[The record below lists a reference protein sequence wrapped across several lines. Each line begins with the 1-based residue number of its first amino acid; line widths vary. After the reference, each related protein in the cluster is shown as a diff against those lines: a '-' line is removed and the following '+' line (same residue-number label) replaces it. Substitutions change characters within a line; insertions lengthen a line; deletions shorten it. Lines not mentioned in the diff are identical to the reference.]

1 MMSESS
7 FCRGLAQRA
16 LAALL
21 VLAASGCAT
30 LPGERS
36 QPRRAPR
43 QPLERIKVEP
53 VPADSDALQNLLAG
67 QFALAAGDLPGAA
80 REFARAARTSDDPA
94 LAAQATRVALA
105 GRQWELARESL
116 ARWQSMRGEE
126 PEIWQARAI
135 LALHDGKADEAV
147 RELQRLGAQADGKGW
162 SAVAQA
168 LLGAEDR
175 KAAGAVLQRVVQ
187 PEQLGDKPETW
198 IAVSQ
203 LASRLEQPQLA
214 ESLATDALARFKS
227 ADTYAWAAQL
237 KIKDGDKAGARAL
250 FADALK
256 RNPHDAHLRIA
267 YATLLGELGENIE
280 AARTLAAGPQDDY
293 TFAAR
298 AAYVARAGDKPMAE
312 ALYRDVKALPEP
324 RSPDRLT
331 LLGQLAEFLERKKE
345 ALAWYEQV
353 PVDSEHGFG
362 AQLRLVVLLDETGRT
377 AEAATLVH
385 DLQARAG
392 DDSKQLGDTYLLEAE
407 VLNRHQR
414 GEEALATYDRGL
426 QVLPDDTRL
435 LYARALLNDDLD
447 HVDAAVSDL
456 RRVLALTPD
465 DPSAMNALGYTLAD
479 RTDQQAE
486 ALELIRKALALKPD
500 EPAILDSLGWVQYRL
515 GHLDTAIEQLRNA
528 YGKQPDAE
536 IAAHLGEVLWVSGK
550 HDEARRVWSQ
560 GREKDAKNKVLL
572 ETIQRLTS

>member
-7 FCRGLAQRA
+7 FGRGFAQRVV
-16 LAALL
+16 AAELL
-21 VLAASGCAT
+21 RAVSGCAT

-36 QPRRAPR
+36 QARPAPR
-43 QPLERIKVEP
+43 QPLERIKLEP
-53 VPADSDALQNLLAG
+53 VPADNDALQNLLAG

-80 REFARAARTSDDPA
+80 REFARAARASDDPA

-116 ARWQSMRGEE
+116 AHWQAMRGEE

-135 LALHDGKADEAV
+135 LALHDGKSDQAV
-147 RELQRLGAQADGKGW
+147 GDLQRLGAQADGKGW

-175 KAAGAVLQRVVQ
+175 KAAGAVLQRVVRT
-187 PEQLGDKPETW
+187 EQLGDKPETW

-435 LYARALLNDDLD
+435 LYARALLNDELD

-550 HDEARRVWSQ
+550 HDEARRVWNQ

>member
-7 FCRGLAQRA
+7 FGRGFAQRVV
-16 LAALL
+16 AALL
-21 VLAASGCAT
+21 LLAVSGCAT

-36 QPRRAPR
+36 QARPAPR
-43 QPLERIKVEP
+43 QPLERIKLEP
-53 VPADSDALQNLLAG
+53 VPADNDALQNLLAG

-80 REFARAARTSDDPA
+80 REFARAARASDDPA

-116 ARWQSMRGEE
+116 AHWQAMRGEE

-135 LALHDGKADEAV
+135 LALHDGKSDQAV
-147 RELQRLGAQADGKGW
+147 GDLQRLGAQADGKGW

-175 KAAGAVLQRVVQ
+175 KAAGAVLQRVVRT
-187 PEQLGDKPETW
+187 EQLGDKPETW

-227 ADTYAWAAQL
+227 ADAYAWAAQL

-435 LYARALLNDDLD
+435 LYARALLNDELD